1 VFTATGESRAIRK
14 SRTLESLSESARSI
28 DGIWASDVEAGDR
41 LVVRTQN
48 SLYTLTALGNGRF
61 RVAGGWFAANS
72 LESDEVR
79 IVGCTWG
86 GHAILTDLVAA
97 PGMCIEFDNTVHT
110 TSVRDIRLFR
120 YGVSGVYH

>member
-1 VFTATGESRAIRK
+1 M
-14 SRTLESLSESARSI
+14 

-48 SLYTLTALGNGRF
+48 SLYTLTALGNGVF

-86 GHAILTDLVAA
+86 GRAILTDLVAA
-97 PGMCIEFDNTVHT
+97 PGMCIEFDNTVQT
-110 TSVRDIRLFR
+110 TSVRHIRLFR
-120 YGVSGVYH
+120 HAASGVYH